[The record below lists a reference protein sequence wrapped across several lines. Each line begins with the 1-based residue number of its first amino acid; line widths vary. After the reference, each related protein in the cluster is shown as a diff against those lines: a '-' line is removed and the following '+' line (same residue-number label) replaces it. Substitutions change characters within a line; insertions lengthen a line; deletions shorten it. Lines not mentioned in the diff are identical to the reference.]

1 LDDNIRIFWDML
13 IDIIADIVATKIYTG
28 LMKRIYC
35 ILQKVNV
42 WASIIDDIVIEPF
55 FIKEK

>member
-1 LDDNIRIFWDML
+1 ML

-35 ILQKVNV
+35 ILRKSTYGQ
-42 WASIIDDIVIEPF
+42 ALLTIL
-55 FIKEK
+55 